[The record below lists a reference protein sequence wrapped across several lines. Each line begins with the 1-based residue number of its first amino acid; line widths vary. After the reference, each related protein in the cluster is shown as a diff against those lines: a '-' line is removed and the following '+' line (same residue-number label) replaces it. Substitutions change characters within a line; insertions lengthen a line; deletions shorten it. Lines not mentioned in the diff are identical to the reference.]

1 MSQLRPEHLERLA
14 LLINTIPKNNLGE
27 VVLRAF
33 QDPFEPSVSFFD
45 RLKTMPDEDVVT
57 SLEWALHRLLRDYKR

>member
-1 MSQLRPEHLERLA
+1 MSHLRPEHLERLSA
-14 LLINTIPKNNLGE
+14 LINSIPKNSLGV

-33 QDPFEPSVSFFD
+33 EDPFEPSASFFD